1 MATFH
6 NLKFEIVSG
15 GKTLPMYEDPDAHEN
30 DDPLK
35 CRKYIEAVTGATFKI
50 NVSPLPEYIRGQCD
64 AVRVSV
70 DLDGQNRT
78 SKEMLKRPSLDGSN
92 PGKTKVTFDGYSQYC
107 QQTHQ
112 WTQGDLSFGGLE
124 ISKSL
129 IGESATT
136 RLANALVRGDE

>member
-1 MATFH
+1 
-6 NLKFEIVSG
+6 
-15 GKTLPMYEDPDAHEN
+15 MYEDPDAHEN

-50 NVSPLPEYIRGQCD
+50 NVSSLPEYIRGQCD

-70 DLDGQNRT
+70 DLDGQCRI
-78 SKEMLKRPSLDGSN
+78 SKEMLERPPLNRFN
-92 PGKTKVTFDGYSQYC
+92 PGRTQVTFDGYRQYC
-107 QQTHQ
+107 HQTHQ
-112 WTQGDLSFGGLE
+112 WTRGDLSFGGLE

-129 IGESATT
+129 IGESATF